1 MLSANTANLW
11 QNIIIFIVMI
21 EVLLYVFWPKSK
33 PVNELISKC
42 FYSITAVSLIAD
54 LTINLYCLVNWPK
67 YLDNSFNFAVAIIVF
82 LALSA
87 MFIDTHHH

>member
-1 MLSANTANLW
+1 MLSANTAKLW

-21 EVLLYVFWPKSK
+21 EVFWPKSK
-33 PVNELISKC
+33 LANGLIGKY
-42 FYSITAVSLIAD
+42 FYSITAISLIAD

-67 YLDNSFNFAVAIIVF
+67 YLENSFYFVGAIIIF

-87 MFIDTHHH
+87 MFMDEHHH

>member
-1 MLSANTANLW
+1 MLSANTANFW
-11 QNIIIFIVMI
+11 QNILSFIVMI

-33 PVNELISKC
+33 PVNELIRKC
-42 FYSITAVSLIAD
+42 FYFITAVSLIAN

-67 YLDNSFNFAVAIIVF
+67 YLDNSSSFTAAIIIF

-87 MFIDTHHH
+87 KFVDTRHH